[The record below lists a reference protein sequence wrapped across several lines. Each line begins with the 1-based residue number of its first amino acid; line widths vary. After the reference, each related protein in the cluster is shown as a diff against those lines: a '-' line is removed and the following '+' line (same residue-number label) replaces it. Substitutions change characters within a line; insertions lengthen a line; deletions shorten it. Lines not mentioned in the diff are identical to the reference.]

1 MSVGTSLRRQVNF
14 TRPCPPDPLGLLGQ
28 GLVQKYSLVPAD
40 LRCTGASRAQE
51 GETQIHKLPTCA
63 APALLLFL
71 QVSQSRTG
79 SEFKG
84 LLGFNKILASMHE
97 NIMREVPAEC
107 DVNIARN
114 GPFWVEVANPEH
126 PFTAILISLSRGTC
140 LSGG

>member
-1 MSVGTSLRRQVNF
+1 MIPGALNNSRFSDESIGTSLRRQVNF

-51 GETQIHKLPTCA
+51 EETQIHKLPTRA

-84 LLGFNKILASMHE
+84 VLLGFLQNSCIDA
-97 NIMREVPAEC
+97 
-107 DVNIARN
+107 
-114 GPFWVEVANPEH
+114 
-126 PFTAILISLSRGTC
+126 
-140 LSGG
+140 